1 MAFGETEMARELE
14 ADPPGTIPRFADWL
28 VYLGIAACSLLSAL
42 VGAYRTDADT
52 VAYLDLSDAMRD
64 YNWHSAINSYWFP
77 LYPCL
82 LTVARGLFGFRAQ
95 YDLMAARLLDAVL
108 NLFFVLATVVLA
120 ASVRRYLVSIGAEK
134 DALLPRRTLSLWVA
148 VAAFF
153 LASLDLLNPTADALV
168 SIFMILTL
176 AALFRALA
184 GSTTPGWIAMGL
196 CAGLAFWAKAF
207 AFPFFCL
214 LILLAALAQWRRPSI
229 LIRLALAVA
238 VFGVIAAPLVWQISA
253 LRGRLTFGDSG
264 RLNMAWSVNGADR
277 FNPVNN
283 TSTWQAGSAIA
294 SLKHPGELLSKS
306 PSISYYGGA
315 NSFGS
320 TPQFT
325 DTAYWFDGL
334 GSRFVLRQSLAAIK
348 LNLVVLGSIVV
359 MRLQVG
365 MLCVLLG
372 VWSFRIRRESFANPV
387 VCVAFALALGSI
399 GLYASVCLV
408 PRYITF
414 ALGILAA
421 VYAASSL
428 ARKPVRYP
436 FPLHGAVLISAGLVL
451 CFLLQGT
458 LREWKEAR
466 LEGSRPLEGIYSL
479 AVHSAAVQL
488 GSLYPRGSEVA
499 CMGDAACWG
508 DPGWVH
514 QAGMRMTAIVET
526 GNGSVNVSAETGCGK
541 LALNPAAPDALRRK
555 NVRAI
560 VARFDGTQACSAEWK
575 PLGASPNFFYLPL

>member
-1 MAFGETEMARELE
+1 M
-14 ADPPGTIPRFADWL
+14 
-28 VYLGIAACSLLSAL
+28 SAL

-52 VAYLDLSDAMRD
+52 VAYLDLSDAIRVH
-64 YNWHSAINSYWFP
+64 NWHSAINSYWFP
-77 LYPCL
+77 FYPWL
-82 LTVARGLFGFRAQ
+82 LTVARGLFSFRAQ
-95 YDLMAARLLDAVL
+95 YDFMAARLLGGVL
-108 NLFFVLATVVLA
+108 NLFFVLAMVVLA
-120 ASVRRYLVSIGAEK
+120 AEVRRHLVSTGTDS
-134 DALLPRRTLSLWVA
+134 DALLPRRTLFLWVA

-153 LASLDLLNPTADALV
+153 LASLDLLNPTADTLV
-168 SIFMILTL
+168 SIFMVLTV
-176 AALFRALA
+176 AAFFRALA
-184 GSTTPGWIAMGL
+184 GSTAWGWIAMGL

-214 LILLAALAQWRRPSI
+214 LILLAALAHWRRPRT
-229 LIRLALAVA
+229 LVQLALAVA
-238 VFGVIAAPLVWQISA
+238 AFAVIAAPLVWQIST

-264 RLNMAWSVNGADR
+264 RLNLAWSVNGADR
-277 FNPVNN
+277 FNPVNDA
-283 TSTWQAGSAIA
+283 SAWQAGSAIA
-294 SLKHPGELLSKS
+294 NLKHPGELLSKS

-334 GSRFVLRQSLAAIK
+334 TSRFALRQSLAAIRFS
-348 LNLVVLGSIVV
+348 LSVLGSMVV
-359 MRLQVG
+359 MRLQLVVF
-365 MLCVLLG
+365 CVLLG
-372 VWSFRIRRESFANPV
+372 TWGFRIGKESFANSMV
-387 VCVAFALALGSI
+387 WVAFALALGSI

-421 VYAASSL
+421 VYAASSR
-428 ARKPVRYP
+428 ARVPVRNP
-436 FPLHGAVLISAGLVL
+436 FPLHGAVLISSGLVL

-466 LEGSRPLEGIYSL
+466 LEGARPLVGIYSP
-479 AVHSAAVQL
+479 AIHSAAVQL

-508 DPGWVH
+508 DPSWVH
-514 QAGMRMTAIVET
+514 QAGLRMTAIVET
-526 GNGSVNVSAETGCGK
+526 GNGNVNVSAETGCGK
-541 LALNPAAPDALRRK
+541 LALNPAALDALRRK

-560 VARFDGTQACSAEWK
+560 VARFDGTQACSGEWK
-575 PLGASPNFFYLPL
+575 PLGDSPNFFYLPL